1 MQLTRARIIQFL
13 SIVIVDAIVLFLT
26 ALVAPGFAINSFASA
41 IGIVIAVSIIQAVVW
56 WLFINFFAHLPAIL
70 FPILTFLLVGAAVTF
85 FGNYIPGITI
95 NGIGP
100 GIVIAVVITVVNAIL
115 GAILV
120 LDEDASFD
128 RNVTRKMVS
137 KYGKPNK
144 TDVPGFLFLEIDG
157 LSIDI
162 LRRAID
168 KGHMPTLK
176 KWLDSGSHKLLQW
189 ETDFTSQTGAMQTG
203 ILMGNND
210 NVPAYRWWDRAAG
223 KMVMSG
229 NPKDAV
235 NIEARLSTGKGLL
248 SDGGSSRG
256 NMFSGDATESLFT
269 MSATLNRQRGRGPG
283 FYTYLFN
290 PFVIARLITRFI
302 IEIIKEWFEAARQ
315 RRRHK
320 RGSVDDK
327 YIVTARNPAYALL
340 RAFMGPLLQDLT
352 TYTVISD
359 VLRGVPAIYALYA
372 GYDDLAHFAGM
383 SSEEAFEALH
393 ETDRYFA
400 RIERALPD
408 APRPYHVVVLS
419 DHGQSLGPTFKS
431 VHGISLEE
439 LVKGLVKGQVFA
451 GLDTNEAWDNLNAVL
466 TESMNDNTRTAG
478 VIKRALASKT
488 QDGAVEIGPDRD
500 AKEAEPEKQKLEKAN
515 VVVFGS
521 GSTGLIYFTESK
533 QRMMYEQIQDAYP
546 DLILGLVNHPGI
558 GMVIVKSET
567 NGTMVMT
574 SGGINYV
581 DAGVVEGNFD
591 PLASFGANAALHV
604 KRESSFTDCPD
615 IIVNTK
621 FDPQTEELAGFEN
634 QVSHHGGLGGPQ
646 NRPFV
651 LYPATLPYDGKPVIW
666 ATGLY
671 KLLRGWREQ
680 AQHMD
685 NGAGASVETNAAAQM
700 PQPAA

>member
-26 ALVAPGFAINSFASA
+26 ALVAPGFAINSFAAA
-41 IGIVIAVSIIQAVVW
+41 ILIVIAVSIIQAVVW

-70 FPILTFLLVGAAVTF
+70 FPILTFLLVGAAITF
-85 FGNYIPGITI
+85 FGNKIPGITI

-100 GIVIAVVITVVNAIL
+100 GILIAIVITVVNAIL

-128 RNVTRKMVS
+128 RNVTRKMVL

-162 LRRAID
+162 LRRALAE
-168 KGHMPTLK
+168 GHMPTLK

-210 NVPAYRWWDRAAG
+210 NIPAYRWWDRAAG

-235 NIEARLSTGKGLL
+235 DIEARLSTGKGLL
-248 SDGGSSRG
+248 SDGGASRG

-269 MSATLNRQRGRGPG
+269 MSVTMNRKRGRGPG

-302 IEIIKEWFEAARQ
+302 IEVIKEWFEAAQQ
-315 RRRHK
+315 RGRHK
-320 RGSVDDK
+320 RGSADDK
-327 YIVTARNPAYALL
+327 YIVSARNLAYAFL
-340 RAFMGPLLQDLT
+340 RAFMGPMLQDLA

-359 VLRGVPAIYALYA
+359 VLRGVPAVYALYA

-383 SSEEAFEALH
+383 TSEEAFEALH

-400 RIERALPD
+400 RIEHALPD
-408 APRPYHVVVLS
+408 APRPYHIVVLS
-419 DHGQSLGPTFKS
+419 DHGQSLGPTFKAA
-431 VHGISLEE
+431 HGISLED

-500 AKEAEPEKQKLEKAN
+500 AKEAEPEKAAIEKAN
-515 VVVFGS
+515 IVVFGS

-533 QRMMYEQIQDAYP
+533 QRMTYEQIQDAHP

-558 GMVIVKSET
+558 GLVIVKSET
-567 NGTMVMT
+567 NGTMVIGK
-574 SGGINYV
+574 GGINFV
-581 DAGVVEGNFD
+581 DAGVVEGNPD
-591 PLASFGANAALHV
+591 PLAPFGANAPLHV
-604 KRESSFTDCPD
+604 KRESSFVDCPD

-621 FDPQTEELAGFEN
+621 FDPQSEELAGFEN

-651 LYPATLPYDGKPVIW
+651 LYPVTLPYDGKPIIW

-685 NGAGASVETNAAAQM
+685 DGAGADVVAKPAAQA
-700 PQPAA
+700 PQPPA